1 MAKNAELNKLLVSPK
16 QSVMKLDDTISVSG
30 PSIKCTVPEGKLKKA

>member
-16 QSVMKLDDTISVSG
+16 QSVMKLDDTIRVFLDY
-30 PSIKCTVPEGKLKKA
+30 P